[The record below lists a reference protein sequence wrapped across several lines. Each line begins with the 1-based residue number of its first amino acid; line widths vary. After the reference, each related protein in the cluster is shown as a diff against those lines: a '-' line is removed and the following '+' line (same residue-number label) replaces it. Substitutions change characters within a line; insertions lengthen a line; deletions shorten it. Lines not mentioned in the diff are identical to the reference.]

1 MKKITRTFTWLVMA
15 VCVGA
20 CSASPA
26 GEPVLREQLLGA
38 LVSGDFKQLEQAY
51 STAQQDF
58 ERDRTTDT
66 KLGEV
71 HYALSDLSQ
80 RLDHQTASRRLD
92 EWAQQFPSSY
102 AAKTVRGVYL
112 SERAMQARG
121 GKFSSETSEEQF
133 AEMHQWN
140 ALAKQDLLASLKLTR
155 YPLISHV
162 ELYRIAMVGSDDQD
176 RSIHFAKAY
185 EMAPASMQLHKQ
197 VMVSLTPRWGGAYE
211 LMQAYVDKVGPELGS
226 DKDRGI
232 LKSMI
237 IEDRAATLTKEKKYE
252 EAYALYG
259 EAILLRDSTTY
270 LCKRAYLG
278 TLLKKPAVSI
288 LNDLK
293 AAVAKDVPYTYCAT
307 MAASFARANINDAAT
322 LPLLDA
328 YLKHFPRS
336 AELYNARAWVHQ
348 ERNDQVSAFPDLL
361 KSAEL
366 GNAWGQTMAGKYLF
380 SGWGGTLDR
389 VKALGLLKAAA
400 EQGEPNAQLSVVQA
414 LEFLGK
420 PDEAQLAKQRYAAM
434 RKQ

>member
-1 MKKITRTFTWLVMA
+1 MKKVARTFAWLVMA
-15 VCVGA
+15 ICMGA

-26 GEPVLREQLLGA
+26 GEPVLRERLLGA

-51 STAQQDF
+51 AEAQQDF
-58 ERDRTTDT
+58 ERDRKTDT

-71 HYALSDLSQ
+71 YYALSDLPQ
-80 RLDHQTASRRLD
+80 RLDHPTASRQLD
-92 EWAQQFPSSY
+92 EWAKQFPRSY
-102 AAKTVRGVYL
+102 AARTVRGVYL
-112 SERAMQARG
+112 SDRAMQARG
-121 GKFSSETSEEQF
+121 GKFVNETSEEQF
-133 AEMHQWN
+133 SEMRKWH

-155 YPLISHV
+155 YPLMSHV
-162 ELYRIAMVGSDDQD
+162 ELYRIAMVVSDDQD
-176 RSIHFAKAY
+176 RSVHFAKAF

-197 VMVSLTPRWGGAYE
+197 VMVSLTPRWGGSYE
-211 LMQAYVDKVGPELGS
+211 MMQAYVDKVGPKLGL

-237 IEDRAATLTKEKKYE
+237 IEDKASDMTTQKKYA

-259 EAILLRDSTTY
+259 EAILLRDSTNY

-278 TLLKKPAVSI
+278 TLLKKPEVSI

-293 AAVAKDVPYTYCAT
+293 AAVVKDVPYTYCAT
-307 MAASFARANINDAAT
+307 MAASFARSNINQAET

-328 YLKHFPRS
+328 YLKHFPRN
-336 AELYNARAWVHQ
+336 AELYNARAWVNQ

-380 SGWGGTLDR
+380 SGWGGTVDR
-389 VKALGLLKAAA
+389 VKALDLLKAAA

-420 PDEAQLAKQRYAAM
+420 PEEAQLAKQRYAAM